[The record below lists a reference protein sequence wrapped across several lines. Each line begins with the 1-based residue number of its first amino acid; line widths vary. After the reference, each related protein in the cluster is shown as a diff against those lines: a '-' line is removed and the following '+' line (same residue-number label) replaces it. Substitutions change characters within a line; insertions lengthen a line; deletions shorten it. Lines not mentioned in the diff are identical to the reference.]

1 MCTANRRKILSNIAV
16 GTAVPGCPQRKLPYQ
31 DEYSVGDNAVVEL
44 LRHGKIADKYIRQL
58 DLFYENLT
66 VDKYVIMPDHIHF
79 LITIHEQD
87 GQPSPAVPTNNAVTV
102 SQFVG
107 TFKRFC
113 NREYGEN
120 IWQRSYYDHVI
131 RNQQDYNECW
141 DYVDKNP
148 MKWLLDH
155 NAEP

>member
-1 MCTANRRKILSNIAV
+1 MIITNQEHTFLPCVPPTEEKYFQIL
-16 GTAVPGCPQRKLPYQ
+16 
-31 DEYSVGDNAVVEL
+31 
-44 LRHGKIADKYIRQL
+44 
-58 DLFYENLT
+58 
-66 VDKYVIMPDHIHF
+66 
-79 LITIHEQD
+79 QD
-87 GQPSPAVPTNNAVTV
+87 GQPGTAVPTNNAVTV

-113 NREYGEN
+113 NREYAEN